1 MLNSLKQLTANYV
14 MSQHNA
20 QIYLPTFILRM
31 HRSLL
36 DLGNVANVMLSMDK
50 DTLIAILTGLA
61 LALSFVMG
69 YLVNGFTA

>member
-1 MLNSLKQLTANYV
+1 
-14 MSQHNA
+14 
-20 QIYLPTFILRM
+20 M

-36 DLGNVANVMLSMDK
+36 GLGNVANVMPSMDK

-69 YLVNGFTA
+69 CLVNGFTA